1 MEQKNARYKSIE
13 HLHKQLEE
21 KERELEELRYQFEE
35 AKETIEAIRS
45 GQIDALVVDGKDGH
59 QLYTLQ
65 TADRTYRVF
74 IEKMTEGAVTL
85 SQEGTILYA
94 NTQFANMV
102 QLPLSSVIGLT
113 FDDFVAP
120 DGIADYK
127 ELFANC
133 WNADTKGEVNL
144 LCKNDKIPVQLSLTT
159 LELQDGLAL
168 SIIIT
173 DLSFQKTIQEQLRQ
187 RNDQLEIINRALE
200 VSNHDL
206 QQFASVA
213 SHDLQEPVRKILIFS
228 HLLRENLNTLSSE
241 SRTYIEKIIESST
254 RMKRLIIDIL
264 SYSRLSA
271 NEIGIEEVNLNDLT
285 RELIEDYELQVE
297 EKNAKI
303 IVGNLP
309 LVHGNKGQL
318 RQVFQNIISNA
329 LKFAKAGVQPIITI
343 SGKRIATK
351 SFDSTEDAE
360 GDFAL
365 ITFEDN
371 GIGFDEIYLSKVFA
385 LFDRL
390 NSKDKYEGTGI
401 GMSIAKKIIDKHNGL
416 ITASSKEG
424 AGANFKIILPLRQTA
439 F

>member
-1 MEQKNARYKSIE
+1 M
-13 HLHKQLEE
+13 
-21 KERELEELRYQFEE
+21 
-35 AKETIEAIRS
+35 
-45 GQIDALVVDGKDGH
+45 
-59 QLYTLQ
+59 
-65 TADRTYRVF
+65 
-74 IEKMTEGAVTL
+74 
-85 SQEGTILYA
+85 LYA

-102 QLPLSSVIGLT
+102 KYPLSSVIGLS
-113 FDDFVAP
+113 FDQFITPKA
-120 DGIADYK
+120 ISQYR
-127 ELFANC
+127 ELFQNC
-133 WNADTKGEVNL
+133 WNADTKGEVYL
-144 LCKNDKIPVQLSLTT
+144 LCDGDKIPVQLSLTT

-187 RNDQLEIINRALE
+187 RNEQLEIINRALE
-200 VSNHDL
+200 ISNHDL

-228 HLLRENLNTLSSE
+228 HLLRENLDLLSPDSIK
-241 SRTYIEKIIESST
+241 YVEKIIESST

-271 NEIGIEEVNLNDLT
+271 NDFGIEEVNLNDVT
-285 RELIEDYELQVE
+285 RELLEDFDLQIE
-297 EKNAKI
+297 EKNARV
-303 IVGNLP
+303 IVTNLP
-309 LVHGNKGQL
+309 LVQGNKGQL

-329 LKFAKAGVQPIITI
+329 LKFVKTDVQPIISI
-343 SGKRIATK
+343 SGKTIATK
-351 SFDSTEDAE
+351 SFDSREDPG

-416 ITASSKEG
+416 ITASS
-424 AGANFKIILPLRQTA
+424 
-439 F
+439 